1 MRKHRENRGPM
12 SRLPENEAYW
22 EALTERVVSDADSRL
37 SAYRRLG
44 TRWWH
49 RLARFSTPLTVGAA
63 GAVIA
68 AVVWLPEIASE
79 PTRDTSPATLYAVAP
94 NDPLAAAFVTS
105 AAAPTMATLL
115 ATPTLERTR

>member
-1 MRKHRENRGPM
+1 MRKRRENRGPM

-22 EALTERVVSDADSRL
+22 EALTERVVSDAAGRL
-37 SAYRRLG
+37 SAYRSAA

-63 GAVIA
+63 AAVIA
-68 AVVWLPEIASE
+68 AVVWLPAVE
-79 PTRDTSPATLYAVAP
+79 PQPGSDTSPGTLYALAP
-94 NDPLAAAFVTS
+94 DDPLAAPFVTS
-105 AAAPTMATLL
+105 TVAPTMATLL